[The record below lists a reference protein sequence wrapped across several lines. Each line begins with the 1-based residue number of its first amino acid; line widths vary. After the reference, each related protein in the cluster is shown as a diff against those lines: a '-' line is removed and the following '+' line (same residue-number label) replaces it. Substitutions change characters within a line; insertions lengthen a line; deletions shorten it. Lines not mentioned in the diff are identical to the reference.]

1 MSGHKPPT
9 APEVH
14 QPDHYWEYLNDVA
27 SYTINLRNEINNAC
41 LLAVNNNI
49 LRFHPNPAALST
61 HIEKAL
67 EATKAFDGEL
77 PNIKAQHAG
86 RTGYAMDVENLSE
99 FLRIHEL
106 YVQQQA
112 RLMDAMQVHCA
123 AILASSDVAH
133 AHGVAEAA
141 KNKVDEPVSVDL
153 SKKIK

>member
-14 QPDHYWEYLNDVA
+14 QPDHFWEYLNDVA
-27 SYTINLRNEINNAC
+27 SYTINLRNEINNTC

-49 LRFHPNPAALST
+49 VRFHPNPTALSM

-67 EATKAFDGEL
+67 EATKAVDAEL

-86 RTGYAMDVENLSE
+86 RTGYAMDVNNLSE

-112 RLMDAMQVHCA
+112 KLMDVMQNHCA
-123 AILASSDVAH
+123 PILASSDVAH
-133 AHGVAEAA
+133 AHGVAAAA
-141 KNKVDEPVSVDL
+141 KDKIDEPTLVDL
-153 SKKIK
+153 NKKLK